1 LFGVKFR
8 DGKREKNRDSL
19 LLLQSPMHHPEQ
31 DKVDSHLLQLAIS
44 AQQYPPRSLER
55 RLALTKLING
65 IVRSSRLCH
74 PQKSQFSAAIY
85 ENIYDEARQ
94 ELLLYICEK
103 IEKYDAERGS
113 VMAWANVLLERR
125 FFKNAIKKVHQSLPN
140 IQIITITDLDNF
152 IALPEEPKS
161 LTDILKE
168 CIESDP
174 ENLFKNEC
182 IEKFPQVNFQ
192 ALATRRLL
200 GKSWKE
206 ISTEFK
212 IKIPTVSSFY
222 YRCINKFSSKLKE
235 YCVSDVN

>member
-1 LFGVKFR
+1 MFGVKFR

-19 LLLQSPMHHPEQ
+19 LLLQSQMHHPEQ
-31 DKVDSHLLQLAIS
+31 DKLDSHLLQLAIS

-65 IVRSSRLCH
+65 IVRSCRLCH
-74 PQKSQFSAAIY
+74 PQKSQFSAAVY

-103 IEKYDAERGS
+103 IDKYDAERGS
-113 VMAWANVLLERR
+113 VMAWVNVLLERR
-125 FFKNAIKKVHQSLPN
+125 FFKNAIKKVQSSPN

-152 IALPEEPKS
+152 IASPEEPKN